1 LDVMSRESSARLAEE
16 ELALWEVSERLY
28 RGKMETRSI
37 KAWCR
42 HYLSLARAAEM
53 NGRSISEENRRKAA
67 RLAEK
72 HGINLS
78 HIEHELLEGEAA

>member
-1 LDVMSRESSARLAEE
+1 LDVIRRREAEE
-16 ELALWEVSERLY
+16 ELWENSARLWREKKEA
-28 RGKMETRSI
+28 RSI

-78 HIEHELLEGEAA
+78 RIEHELLEGEAV